1 MANKPNEINAT
12 IWQTQCVSVSV
23 CLVDARW
30 GNKRSRGARA
40 LIRQAK
46 AINRPR
52 CCSHVCICVY
62 IYMRAS
68 GWLLYRGLSYS
79 MPLSRCVLI
88 DSATRGRSSG
98 ERFLRRERRNV
109 RARGRVFVS
118 EGRRQAVVVGIRTAR
133 DLSRPG
139 VRCDVT
145 CV

>member
-1 MANKPNEINAT
+1 MSGGCSVREQTVSRSARVNPTSQSYKPAALL
-12 IWQTQCVSVSV
+12 Q
-23 CLVDARW
+23 
-30 GNKRSRGARA
+30 SRVH
-40 LIRQAK
+40 L
-46 AINRPR
+46 
-52 CCSHVCICVY
+52 CVY
-62 IYMRAS
+62 IYARV
-68 GWLLYRGLSYS
+68 WLVLYRGLSYS

-133 DLSRPG
+133 DLLRPG